1 MHLSF
6 AMRYLSS
13 STATRAGKEMSMT
26 KSRSQP
32 RSAAPR
38 ILKMLAAC
46 GTICVPLLGGACLA
60 EEPAATEPQA
70 IGAPPQIRR
79 LTELQYRATVADI
92 FGPDIPIVGRFEH
105 GLRAEGLLAVGTSQA
120 GISSFSIEQYDA
132 SARGIAAEVVSEKRR
147 EQLVPCLPRSEKDF
161 DAVCAKQFVEHYGP
175 TLFRRPLTGD
185 EVKRYVATAEVAQRR
200 LGNFYEGL
208 QFALAGM
215 LVSPDF
221 LVRLEQVVPDPKHR
235 GQLHLDPYAKASR
248 LSFFLT
254 NSTPDAELLR
264 AAGAGELDTDAGLA
278 RQADRLIASPHY
290 ERAVRAFF
298 GDMLEFD
305 TFNELAKDPVIYPAF
320 NSTVALDAQEQTM
333 HTIVALL
340 VTQPGDYRDLFTTQ
354 QTYLT
359 RALGAVYKLPVATR
373 NGWEKAQ
380 YPAGSGREGI
390 LTNVSFLA
398 FYSHPG
404 RSSSTLRGKA
414 IRQVF
419 LCQTIPDPPNNVDF
433 SVVQDSSNTAM
444 PTARIRLEAH
454 RTSPACAGCH
464 RLMDPLGLTLENFD
478 GVGAFRAQENGA
490 VIDASGTFNGH
501 DYQGAQGL
509 GQAIHDSPQT
519 PRCLVDK
526 MYRSA
531 VGRKA
536 LPDERPYLDYLNQ
549 TFQADSYRVP
559 NLMRAIAVSR
569 SFYAISAPTVGMSS
583 PQQHAAVHTSNGG
596 HS

>member
-1 MHLSF
+1 MLGLLALAF
-6 AMRYLSS
+6 YIPLI
-13 STATRAGKEMSMT
+13 G
-26 KSRSQP
+26 
-32 RSAAPR
+32 SAS
-38 ILKMLAAC
+38 LAQES
-46 GTICVPLLGGACLA
+46 PPS
-60 EEPAATEPQA
+60 EPHA
-70 IGAPPQIRR
+70 IGGPPQIRR
-79 LTELQYRATVADI
+79 LTESQYRATVADI

-120 GISSFSIEQYDA
+120 GISTFSFEQYDA
-132 SARGIAAEVVSEKRR
+132 SARGIAAEVVGEKRR
-147 EQLVPCLPRSEKDF
+147 GELVPCRPRSESSF
-161 DAVCAKQFVEHYGP
+161 DAACAKQFVEHYGP
-175 TLFRRPLTGD
+175 RLFRRPLTGE
-185 EVKRYVATAEVAQRR
+185 EVKRYVRTAQTAQQR
-200 LGNFYEGL
+200 LGNFYAGL

-215 LVSPDF
+215 MVSPDF
-221 LVRLEQVVPDPKHR
+221 LVRIEPVVPDPKHR
-235 GQLHLDPYAKASR
+235 GQFRLDPYAEATR
-248 LSFFLT
+248 LSYFLT

-278 RQADRLIASPHY
+278 RQVDRLIASAY
-290 ERAVRAFF
+290 FERAVRAFF
-298 GDMLEFD
+298 EDMLEFD

-320 NSTVALDAQEQTM
+320 NSTVAQDAQEQTLR
-333 HTIVALL
+333 TIVTLL
-340 VTQPGDYRDLFTTQ
+340 VTQQGDYRDLFTTRD
-354 QTYLT
+354 TYLT
-359 RALGAVYKLPVATR
+359 RALGAVYRLPVATR

-380 YPAGSGREGI
+380 YPVGSGREGI
-390 LTNVSFLA
+390 LTNISFLA

-490 VIDASGTFNGH
+490 VIDVSGTFDGKTFE
-501 DYQGAQGL
+501 GAQGL

-531 VGRKA
+531 AGRKA
-536 LPDERPYLDYLNQ
+536 TPDERPYLDYLNQ

-559 NLMRAIAVSR
+559 DLMRAIAVSR
-569 SFYAISAPTVGMSS
+569 SFYAVAPPNPGVNM
-583 PQQHAAVHTSNGG
+583 PQRAAVQTSNGG
-596 HS
+596 RS

>member
-1 MHLSF
+1 
-6 AMRYLSS
+6 
-13 STATRAGKEMSMT
+13 MSMMRNQT
-26 KSRSQP
+26 QI
-32 RSAAPR
+32 AARR
-38 ILKMLAAC
+38 ILGKIAAC
-46 GTICVPLLGGACLA
+46 AAFLCVPLIGSMSLA
-60 EEPAATEPQA
+60 EEPAPTEPQA
-70 IGAPPQIRR
+70 AGAPPQLRR
-79 LTELQYRATVADI
+79 LTESQYRATIADI
-92 FGPDIPIVGRFEH
+92 FGPEIPIVGRFEH

-120 GISSFSIEQYDA
+120 GISAFSIEQYDA

-147 EQLVPCLPRSEKDF
+147 EQLIPCRPRSEISF
-161 DAVCAKQFVEHYGP
+161 DAACAKQFVQHYGP
-175 TLFRRPLTGD
+175 ILFRRPLSGE
-185 EVKRYVATAEVAQRR
+185 EVKRYVRTAEAAQQR
-200 LGNFYEGL
+200 LGDFYQGL

-221 LVRLEQVVPDPKHR
+221 LVRIEQVVPDPKQR
-235 GQLHLDPYAKASR
+235 GQFRLDAYAKATR
-248 LSFFLT
+248 LSYFLT

-278 RQADRLIASPHY
+278 QQADRLIASPHF

-298 GDMLEFD
+298 EDMLEFD
-305 TFNELAKDPVIYPAF
+305 TFGELAKDPVIYPAF
-320 NSTVALDAQEQTM
+320 NSTVALDAEEQTM
-333 HTIVALL
+333 RTIVALL
-340 VTQPGDYRDLFTTQ
+340 VTSQGDYRDLFTTRS
-354 QTYLT
+354 TYLT
-359 RALGAVYKLPVATR
+359 RALGTVYRLPVATR
-373 NGWEKAQ
+373 NGWESAQ
-380 YPAGSGREGI
+380 YPAASGRGGI
-390 LTNVSFLA
+390 LTNISFLA

-490 VIDASGTFNGH
+490 PIDASGTFDGKE
-501 DYQGAQGL
+501 YQGAQGL

-531 VGRKA
+531 SGRKA
-536 LPDERPYLDYLNQ
+536 TPDEHPYVDYLNQ
-549 TFQADSYRVP
+549 TFKADSYRVP
-559 NLMRAIAVSR
+559 DLMRAIAVSR
-569 SFYAISAPTVGMSS
+569 SFYAVS
-583 PQQHAAVHTSNGG
+583 PPVTGVNTPQRAAVQTRDGDRS
-596 HS
+596 

>member
-1 MHLSF
+1 MSTLKNQSHPKKF
-6 AMRYLSS
+6 AR
-13 STATRAGKEMSMT
+13 
-26 KSRSQP
+26 
-32 RSAAPR
+32 R
-38 ILKMLAAC
+38 IVGQIAAC
-46 GTICVPLLGGACLA
+46 AAICVPLIGGASLA
-60 EEPAATEPQA
+60 QEPAPSEPQA
-70 IGAPPQIRR
+70 AAGAPPQIRR

-92 FGPDIPIVGRFEH
+92 FGPDIPVVGRFEH

-132 SARGIAAEVVSEKRR
+132 SARGIAAEVVGEKRR
-147 EQLVPCLPRSEKDF
+147 EQMVPCRPRSESSI
-161 DAVCAKQFVEHYGP
+161 DAACAKQFVEHYGP
-175 TLFRRPLTGD
+175 ALFRRPLTGE

-200 LGNFYEGL
+200 LGNFYQGL

-221 LVRLEQVVPDPKHR
+221 LVRIEQVVPDHAHR
-235 GQLHLDPYAKASR
+235 GQFRLDPYAKATR
-248 LSFFLT
+248 LSYFLT

-278 RQADRLIASPHY
+278 RQADRLIASPHF

-354 QTYLT
+354 NTYLT

-419 LCQTIPDPPNNVDF
+419 LCQAIPDPPNNVDF

-490 VIDASGTFNGH
+490 LIDASGTFDGH
-501 DYQGAQGL
+501 NYQGAQGL

-536 LPDERPYLDYLNQ
+536 LADERPYLDYLNQ

-559 NLMRAIAVSR
+559 DLMRAIAVSR
-569 SFYAISAPTVGMSS
+569 SFYATSAPNAGVNT

>member
-1 MHLSF
+1 MMNNQIHTLG
-6 AMRYLSS
+6 
-13 STATRAGKEMSMT
+13 TARNFVG
-26 KSRSQP
+26 R
-32 RSAAPR
+32 
-38 ILKMLAAC
+38 LAAC
-46 GTICVPLLGGACLA
+46 VAICMPMLGSVALA
-60 EEPAATEPQA
+60 QESQPSEPQA
-70 IGAPPQIRR
+70 VGGPPEVRR
-79 LTELQYRATVADI
+79 LTESQYRATVADI
-92 FGPDIPIVGRFEH
+92 FGSDMPIVGRFEH

-120 GISSFSIEQYDA
+120 GISSFSFEQYDA
-132 SARGIAAEVVSEKRR
+132 SARGVAAEVVSEKRR
-147 EQLVPCLPRSEKDF
+147 EQLVPCRPRSENSF
-161 DAVCAKQFVEHYGP
+161 DAACAKQFVEHYGP
-175 TLFRRPLTGD
+175 ILFRRPLTG
-185 EVKRYVATAEVAQRR
+185 EELKRYVKTAQVAQQR
-200 LGNFYEGL
+200 LGNFYQGL

-215 LVSPDF
+215 MVSPDF
-221 LVRLEQVVPDPKHR
+221 LVRIEQVVPDPKHP
-235 GQLHLDPYAKASR
+235 GQFRLDPYAKATR
-248 LSFFLT
+248 LSYFLT

-278 RQADRLIASPHY
+278 RQADRLIASPHF

-298 GDMLEFD
+298 EDMLEFD

-320 NSTVALDAQEQTM
+320 NSTVALDAQEQTLR
-333 HTIVALL
+333 TIVANL
-340 VTQPGDYRDLFTTQ
+340 VTQPGDYRDLFTTRD
-354 QTYLT
+354 TYLT

-390 LTNVSFLA
+390 LTNISFLA

-419 LCQTIPDPPNNVDF
+419 LCQAIPDPPNNVDF
-433 SVVQDSSNTAM
+433 SVVQDSSNTKM

-464 RLMDPLGLTLENFD
+464 RLMDPLGLTMENFD

-490 VIDASGTFNGH
+490 VIDASGTFDGH
-501 DYQGAQGL
+501 EYQGAQGL
-509 GQAIHDSPQT
+509 GQAIHDSAQA

-536 LPDERPYLDYLNQ
+536 TPDEHAYVDYLNQ
-549 TFQADSYRVP
+549 TFQADGYRVP
-559 NLMRAIAVSR
+559 DLMRAIAVSR
-569 SFYAISAPTVGMSS
+569 SFYAITTPSVSANTL
-583 PQQHAAVHTSNGG
+583 QHAAVHTSNGG
-596 HS
+596 RS